1 MSPVPPTRP
10 RGVPSRPPNMASRG
24 RRRAPSWPAP
34 GSGGPAGEV
43 PPSGERLKRG
53 PRSTPS
59 GEGDADPCRYFP
71 QPCPRPGRSLPSH
84 AEAHPAW
91 IAATLSPAAV
101 SALGTLRPDCI
112 SPGCIYGK
120 SERTAL
126 SLEKS
131 LSDNPFPWSY
141 CSINHTEHIRAA
153 PGAPKPNTIPPQ
165 EGETPCSESR
175 KKSCWAQ
182 AHCVKRVMFQ
192 SICPVIVSGRM
203 CSPAQPP

>member
-141 CSINHTEHIRAA
+141 CSINHTEHISNV
-153 PGAPKPNTIPPQ
+153 PEHLSCHCEWKNVLT
-165 EGETPCSESR
+165 CSASLISR
-175 KKSCWAQ
+175 QRLNHLNCKLACKKVQ
-182 AHCVKRVMFQ
+182 LF
-192 SICPVIVSGRM
+192 
-203 CSPAQPP
+203 SPRF